1 MLSLLTAETGI
12 LLILALVT
20 MALITVVGKV
30 RGWFAAAIHA
40 VVFVCYSAPLWY
52 ALLYCGSHGAS
63 LVWLFYLLMAYAL
76 HIIVLLTA
84 LVIVCKSTRNRLL
97 LVMLTVVMIVLFLA
111 FIVLFTG

>member
-1 MLSLLTAETGI
+1 
-12 LLILALVT
+12 
-20 MALITVVGKV
+20 MALITVVG
-30 RGWFAAAIHA
+30 GGGGGGLYPCGG
-40 VVFVCYSAPLWY
+40 VCLLLRWGM
-52 ALLYCGSHGAS
+52 ALLYRGSHGAS

-84 LVIVCKSTRNRLL
+84 LVIACKSTRNRLL